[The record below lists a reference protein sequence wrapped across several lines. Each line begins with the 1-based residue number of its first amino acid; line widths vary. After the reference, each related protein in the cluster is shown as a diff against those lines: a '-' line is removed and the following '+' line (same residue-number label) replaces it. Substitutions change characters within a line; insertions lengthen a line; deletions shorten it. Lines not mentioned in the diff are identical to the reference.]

1 MRFAFLQEPPF
12 CFTDKAGKVLGC
24 DVELA
29 QAVCDELGI
38 TDFEP
43 VESEFAELLPGLAAG
58 RWTMTTGLF
67 ITAERA
73 RIVDFTRPTWSL
85 SDGLLVRKGNPL
97 GISGYRSIAADP
109 NVTLGVITDQIQH
122 RTALENGV
130 PPERITL
137 FATQAEVA
145 EAVAGGAVD
154 AYASVAMAHR
164 GYLAR
169 WPDVPLEV
177 VDVPTMEKQ
186 PAFGAFALAKSNG
199 ELRRRIDLC
208 LGDLLGSAWHRSM
221 MQSYGFA
228 DSDVGPVL

>member
-1 MRFAFLQEPPF
+1 
-12 CFTDKAGKVLGC
+12 
-24 DVELA
+24 
-29 QAVCDELGI
+29 
-38 TDFEP
+38 
-43 VESEFAELLPGLAAG
+43 
-58 RWTMTTGLF
+58 
-67 ITAERA
+67 
-73 RIVDFTRPTWSL
+73 
-85 SDGLLVRKGNPL
+85 
-97 GISGYRSIAADP
+97 
-109 NVTLGVITDQIQH
+109 VTLGVITDQIQH